1 MAHTFGIECTH
12 GSWYHLHQNREKTDS
27 HGSLMVFFAICLYM
41 VYSLSTPSPL
51 GSLQQPHCDFAV
63 DFFIYKNYSKGGGLV
78 IWRPCFLY
86 SILFFWEVW
95 SPKSNTTFVNFLS
108 LWCCYLVVQQN
119 KSFICSSNIGVSTE
133 WVVHTKQQALLF
145 VTNFIQFQ

>member
-27 HGSLMVFFAICLYM
+27 HGSLMVFFAICLYIVLFINPLPFRISAAALLWLCSRFFHTKTTPREEDWSWLCI
-41 VYSLSTPSPL
+41 VYLAFL
-51 GSLQQPHCDFAV
+51 GGLKSQIQHHFCQ
-63 DFFIYKNYSKGGGLV
+63 FFI
-78 IWRPCFLY
+78 
-86 SILFFWEVW
+86 
-95 SPKSNTTFVNFLS
+95 
-108 LWCCYLVVQQN
+108 LVVQQN

>member
-51 GSLQQPHCDFAV
+51 GSLQQPYCDFAV
-63 DFFIYKNYSKGGGLV
+63 DSFIQKILQGRRTGHG
-78 IWRPCFLY
+78 LY
-86 SILFFWEVW
+86 SILLFWEVW